1 VTVRGGRSGG
11 EAVAL
16 EAKPTAGMRATIS
29 HGPTLA
35 AVGSAAPGARSA
47 EYAVRVYEVPE
58 EG

>member
-1 VTVRGGRSGG
+1 
-11 EAVAL
+11 
-16 EAKPTAGMRATIS
+16 MRATIS